1 MRDGLEKLLFD
12 KFCELLQKHSV
23 PKYAVDELDW
33 LVFVKHGDKFWALS
47 EEDQIEVRM
56 YIETLRKIHG
66 R

>member
-1 MRDGLEKLLFD
+1 MRDGLEKLLYN
-12 KFCELLQKHSV
+12 KFCELLQKHSI

-47 EEDQIEVRM
+47 ENDQIEVRM

>member
-1 MRDGLEKLLFD
+1 MRDGLEKLLYD
-12 KFCELLQKHSV
+12 KFCELLQKHSI

-33 LVFVKHGDKFWALS
+33 LLFVKHGDKFWALS
-47 EEDQIEVRM
+47 ENDQIEVRM

>member
-1 MRDGLEKLLFD
+1 MRDGIEKLLYD

-33 LVFVKHGDKFWALS
+33 LIFVKHGDKFWALS

>member
-1 MRDGLEKLLFD
+1 MRDGLEKLLYD

-33 LVFVKHGDKFWALS
+33 LVFIKHGDKFWALS

>member
-1 MRDGLEKLLFD
+1 MRDGLEKLLYD
-12 KFCELLQKHSV
+12 KFCELLQKHSI

-33 LVFVKHGDKFWALS
+33 LVFIKHGDKFWALS
-47 EEDQIEVRM
+47 EKDQIEVRM

>member
-1 MRDGLEKLLFD
+1 MRDGIEKLLYD

>member
-1 MRDGLEKLLFD
+1 MRDGLEKLLYD
-12 KFCELLQKHSV
+12 EFCKLLQKHSV

-33 LVFVKHGDKFWALS
+33 LVFIKHGDKFWALS
-47 EEDQIEVRM
+47 ENDQIEVRM

>member
-47 EEDQIEVRM
+47 ENDQIELRM

>member
-12 KFCELLQKHSV
+12 KFCELLQKHSI

-33 LVFVKHGDKFWALS
+33 LVFVKYGDKFWALS
-47 EEDQIEVRM
+47 ENDQIEVRM

>member
-1 MRDGLEKLLFD
+1 MRDGLEKLLYD
-12 KFCELLQKHSV
+12 KFCELLQKHSI

-33 LVFVKHGDKFWALS
+33 LVFVKYGDKFWALS
-47 EEDQIEVRM
+47 ENDQIEVRM

>member
-47 EEDQIEVRM
+47 ENDQIEVRM

>member
-1 MRDGLEKLLFD
+1 MRDGIEKLLYD

-47 EEDQIEVRM
+47 EENQIEVRM

>member
-1 MRDGLEKLLFD
+1 MRDGLEKLLYD

-33 LVFVKHGDKFWALS
+33 LVFVKHGDKFWALC
-47 EEDQIEVRM
+47 EIDQIEVRM

>member
-1 MRDGLEKLLFD
+1 MRDGLEKLLYD
-12 KFCELLQKHSV
+12 KFCELLQKHSI

-47 EEDQIEVRM
+47 DNDQIEVRM

>member
-1 MRDGLEKLLFD
+1 MRDGLAKLLFD

>member
-1 MRDGLEKLLFD
+1 MRDGLEKLLYD
-12 KFCELLQKHSV
+12 KFCELLQKHSI

-47 EEDQIEVRM
+47 ENDQIEVRM